1 VFRGA
6 VMQRAAEELPHVADA
21 EVVSLPAVSS
31 LKISLRHTSL
41 LTAVHVAM
49 ADSNRMGSEAPNGRS
64 LPGPE
69 EAEKADPSLA
79 TLLGGESSTLFP
91 AKSASCG

>member
-1 VFRGA
+1 
-6 VMQRAAEELPHVADA
+6 MQRAAEELPHVADA
-21 EVVSLPAVSS
+21 EVLSLPAVSS

-41 LTAVHVAM
+41 LTAVHVDM
-49 ADSNRMGSEAPNGRS
+49 ADSNRMGSEAPTRATRDHGQNR
-64 LPGPE
+64 P
-69 EAEKADPSLA
+69 KADPSVA